1 MSSPKISAEN
11 DEERKTVTD
20 VRTRVRWMIGQDK
33 LISYGLAYIADT
45 RRA

>member
-33 LISYGLAYIADT
+33 LISYGPAYIADT